1 MNSDKYKDILT
12 KHFIPTLS
20 NGSSQE
26 GPIFQQDLTP
36 CHGSEKMQNFL
47 SIREWI
53 CWIGLEILQTST
65 LLRIFRQ

>member
-47 SIREWI
+47 SIRE
-53 CWIGLEILQTST
+53 
-65 LLRIFRQ
+65 